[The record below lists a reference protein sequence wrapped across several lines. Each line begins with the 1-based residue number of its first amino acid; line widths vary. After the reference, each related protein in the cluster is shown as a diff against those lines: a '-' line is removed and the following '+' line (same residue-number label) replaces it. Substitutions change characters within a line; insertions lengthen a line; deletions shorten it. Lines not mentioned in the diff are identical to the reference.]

1 MNACVSRKIRN
12 NQTQWYVVVTETDF
26 NGKPKK
32 VWRSNPETGKAFTR
46 KRDAEKFRADL
57 VSANNK
63 GAYVSPSKLLFG
75 ELIEDY
81 VALKKIE
88 IAPSTYAKY
97 EQLMRVHIKP
107 NLGNIPVQR
116 LSETHLDTLYVQ
128 LLENG
133 KQTNHKGGGGLSA
146 ASVRHIH
153 VLVNGA
159 LARAVKRG
167 LVVKNVAQNA
177 TVPRTKN
184 ASNKTTI
191 LNVEELNRFI
201 HGVQGHEFETLFK
214 FYALT
219 GCRRGE
225 ALALRWRNVD
235 WVNSTVKIEETLG
248 KIKGK
253 VSIGSPKTTNSY
265 RTILISPE
273 LLRLLDRISLNQHEH
288 KQLLGAG
295 YANED
300 FVFCETDGNNI
311 NPNRVS
317 RAFERVRDSLGLPQ
331 EVRLHDLRATHAT
344 ILLANSTNPKYVA
357 QRLGDTVET
366 VMSFYAKV
374 LPTEGQAALERFDSL
389 LTEAQQTPRELRS
402 A

>member
-12 NQTQWYVVVTETDF
+12 NQTKWYVVVTETDF
-26 NGKPKK
+26 NGKTKK

-63 GAYVSPSKLLFG
+63 GSYVSPSKLLFG
-75 ELIEDY
+75 ELIENY
-81 VALKKIE
+81 LALKKIE
-88 IAPSTYAKY
+88 IERSTFAKY
-97 EQLMRVHIKP
+97 EQLVRVHIKP
-107 NLGNIPVQR
+107 HLGYFAVQK
-116 LSETHLDTLYVQ
+116 LTAQHLNTFYGY
-128 LLENG
+128 LLESG
-133 KQTNHKGGGGLSA
+133 KQTNHKGGGGLAA
-146 ASVRHIH
+146 ASVKHIH

-159 LARAVKRG
+159 LAHAMKHD

-177 TVPRTKN
+177 TVPKVKN
-184 ASNKTTI
+184 ATNKTKI
-191 LNVEELNRFI
+191 LTVEELNRFI

-253 VSIGSPKTTNSY
+253 VSIGTPKTTNSY
-265 RTILISPE
+265 RTILISSD
-273 LLRLLDRISLNQHEH
+273 LLKLLDQISLNQQEH
-288 KQLLGAG
+288 KRLLGAG

-300 FVFCETDGNNI
+300 FVFCESDGNNI

-317 RAFERVRDSLGLPQ
+317 RAFEKVRDSLGIPQ
-331 EVRLHDLRATHAT
+331 EVRLHDLRGTHAT
-344 ILLANSTNPKYVA
+344 ILLANGTNPKYVA

-366 VMSFYAKV
+366 VMSFYAHV
-374 LPTEGQAALERFDSL
+374 LPTEGLAALERFNTA
-389 LTEAQQTPRELRS
+389 LTEAQKTPRELRS